1 MSDVVIACPEC
12 GTRYKTSSKAIGDN
26 GRTVRCA
33 RCAETWFVPASSAG
47 VAATADQ
54 LALKDLESSP
64 IDAPAPIGAATPI
77 RPVSAEPD
85 PEIGRV
91 KSADVLL
98 RDRQDAEKLAGRR
111 RTIRLIWII
120 TALIALAAIVTAYL
134 NRQAIVN
141 RIPQA
146 ATLYQGIGIDVYA
159 GGLDI
164 APPTAKT
171 ALVDGVAVV
180 TVSSE
185 VRNLSDVP
193 LSVPLIELSLHDA
206 DGVSL
211 AQWYVEP
218 ERAELGAREFM
229 EFTSAYSDPPEQTQ
243 SLRYRLVAD
252 LDGS

>member
-12 GTRYKTSSKAIGDN
+12 GTRYKTTAGAIGEN

-33 RCAETWFVPASSAG
+33 RCAETWFVPAADASAD
-47 VAATADQ
+47 A
-54 LALKDLESSP
+54 LALQDLEASP
-64 IDAPAPIGAATPI
+64 IDAPAPVGPATPV
-77 RPVSAEPD
+77 RPVDAEPD
-85 PEIGRV
+85 PELGRV

-98 RDRQDAEKLAGRR
+98 RDRQDAEKLAARR
-111 RTIRLIWII
+111 RTIRLIWIV
-120 TALIALAAIVTAYL
+120 TALIALAAITVAVL

-146 ATLYQGIGIDVYA
+146 ATLYQGLGLDVYA

-185 VRNLSDVP
+185 LRNLSGDTLP
-193 LSVPLIELSLHDA
+193 VPLIELSLHDA
-206 DGVSL
+206 DGESL

-218 ERAELGAREFM
+218 EQAELGARESLA
-229 EFTSAYSDPPEQTQ
+229 FTSAYSDPPDATQ
-243 SLRYRLVAD
+243 SLRYRLVAEAG
-252 LDGS
+252 L